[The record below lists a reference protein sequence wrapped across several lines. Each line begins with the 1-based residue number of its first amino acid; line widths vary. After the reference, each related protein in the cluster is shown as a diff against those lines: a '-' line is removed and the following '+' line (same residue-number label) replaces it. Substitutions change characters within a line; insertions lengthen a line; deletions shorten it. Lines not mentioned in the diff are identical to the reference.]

1 MHNDEV
7 KKPIDIK
14 AHQDNCFDFIRHIA
28 ALAVLV
34 SHHFAL
40 TGRSEPYLF
49 GGVKLGTA
57 AVVVFFRNIR
67 IFNYKKLLSF
77 IIFSI
82 LF

>member
-40 TGRSEPYLF
+40 TGRSLVVQSLTFLGGLNLVLRQWLF
-49 GGVKLGTA
+49 
-57 AVVVFFRNIR
+57 
-67 IFNYKKLLSF
+67 
-77 IIFSI
+77 FSQYQDI
-82 LF
+82 

>member
-49 GGVKLGTA
+49 GWLNLVLRQWL
-57 AVVVFFRNIR
+57 FFSQYQDI
-67 IFNYKKLLSF
+67 
-77 IIFSI
+77 
-82 LF
+82 